1 MADAATRPRRRTMI
15 TPAAGSELP
24 AVEPKDDSDD
34 LFWVAWRQYLRAS
47 PARLKTTARKPVIEA
62 AFPQAGSGN
71 QREVLRS
78 FFDLSGICMAR
89 LDSNIRL
96 IETNADFSHQF
107 QRLPAELCGTHFC
120 DLLHKDFQTRVSEQ
134 FTRMLAQQHPR
145 FTEPMI
151 AFRQKDSTIFDGELT
166 AFTLRS
172 HEGGIDSLAAVVCPD
187 DWSRNGRA
195 SARRKLLLTDLDV
208 RILEGVA
215 AGMSTVSLASKLY
228 LSRGGIEYHVDILF
242 RKLKVN
248 NRPALIAK
256 AYSLGVLCP
265 GWPPRVHPDYLKEPL
280 YDECPGS

>member
-1 MADAATRPRRRTMI
+1 MADAAKCPRRRTMI
-15 TPAAGSELP
+15 GSAASRELP
-24 AVEPKDDSDD
+24 AVEPEDHRDDF
-34 LFWVAWRQYLRAS
+34 FWVAWRQYLRAS
-47 PARLKTTARKPVIEA
+47 PSRLKTTARKPVVEA
-62 AFPQAGSGN
+62 AFPQAGRGN

-78 FFDLSGICMAR
+78 FFDLSGMCMAR

-107 QRLPAELCGTHFC
+107 RSLPAELCGTHFC

-172 HEGGIDSLAAVVCPD
+172 HSGSINSLAAVVCPD
-187 DWSRNGRA
+187 DGRRNGRPPA
-195 SARRKLLLTDLDV
+195 SRKLLLTDLDV
-208 RILEGVA
+208 RILEAVA

-228 LSRGGIEYHVDILF
+228 LSRGGVEYHVDILF

-256 AYSLGVLCP
+256 AYSMGVLCP
-265 GWPPRVHPDYLKEPL
+265 GWPPRVHPDYLKEPI
-280 YDECPGS
+280 